1 MARVDVICSQQA
13 NLRVTQNLVFC
24 AHVNCCRREAAGVS
38 AIPGHR
44 AVPGSWPVLSAG
56 PARQALG
63 GAAMRLAVERGLENV
78 FVEDIA
84 AAAEVSPRTFNNYF
98 ASKYEAICALAL
110 DRSFQIGEALRERPA
125 SESLWD
131 AVRNAVL
138 AVYGSASEA
147 PDHQVIARIQ
157 LVTCS
162 PVLRGEY
169 LKALSMMQYEL
180 AEAITERT
188 GAVAAADTFFTRA
201 FAGAITAVV
210 RAPPDHGCSAHP
222 PAAPAR
228 ATEAAGRGV
237 AEDMLVA
244 LPKAAAPKNG
254 EPPM

>member
-1 MARVDVICSQQA
+1 MS
-13 NLRVTQNLVFC
+13 T
-24 AHVNCCRREAAGVS
+24 AA
-38 AIPGHR
+38 AER
-44 AVPGSWPVLSAG
+44 LPGSVPSPATVPSQGPGQYSAQARPG
-56 PARQALG
+56 RPAGLRERKKLATRQALG
-63 GAAMRLAVERGLENV
+63 AAAMRLAVERGLENV

-147 PDHQVIARIQ
+147 PDPQVIARIQ

-180 AEAITERT
+180 AEAITERI

-210 RAPPDHGCSAHP
+210 QA
-222 PAAPAR
+222 
-228 ATEAAGRGV
+228 ATEHWLFADPPVALARV
-237 AEDMLVA
+237 IEDALRELAEDMLAV

-254 EPPM
+254 EPPMTAPG

>member
-1 MARVDVICSQQA
+1 MS
-13 NLRVTQNLVFC
+13 T
-24 AHVNCCRREAAGVS
+24 AAAEGL
-38 AIPGHR
+38 
-44 AVPGSWPVLSAG
+44 PGSVPPRATGLPQGPGQYSAQARPG
-56 PARQALG
+56 RPAGLRERKKLATRQALG
-63 GAAMRLAVERGLENV
+63 AAAMRLAVERGLENV

-125 SESLWD
+125 GESLWD

-147 PDHQVIARIQ
+147 PDPQVIARIQ

-188 GAVAAADTFFTRA
+188 GTVAAADTFFTRA

-210 RAPPDHGCSAHP
+210 QA
-222 PAAPAR
+222 
-228 ATEAAGRGV
+228 ATEHWLFADPPVALARVIEDALRGL
-237 AEDMLVA
+237 AEDMLAV
-244 LPKAAAPKNG
+244 LPKAAAPK
-254 EPPM
+254 MVSRR